1 MTTTITTHIT
11 PLAPYNFA
19 LTAGQP
25 NYSRDQPF
33 KTEDYVDGAYI
44 RLLDLGDKTALATLR
59 DVGSVDAPR
68 LAVELTGHNLT
79 PADAQRAADRLTW
92 ILAGD
97 QDLRPFYAAVA
108 GDPALSGVVQ
118 EFYGY
123 RATRAPSVFE
133 ALVQA
138 VMGQQIAAAVAR
150 VVRNL
155 MVQHYGVR
163 AAINGQ
169 EWYAFPRPETLA
181 AAEIADLRQLKLS
194 LRKSEYI
201 QGIARAALATPNGF
215 ETLHELPDADVIK
228 QLTALRGVG
237 YWTAQWVLVR
247 ALSRPDGFPVGDLAL
262 RRTVSRLY
270 FDGAEITDNE
280 LLAFS
285 ERWAPW
291 RSHATAYLFAA
302 LRAGRVAGS

>member
-1 MTTTITTHIT
+1 MTTTITTCIT

-33 KTEDYVDGAYI
+33 KTEDYVDGAYT

-59 DVGSVDAPR
+59 DAGSVDAPR

-108 GDPALSGVVQ
+108 GDPALSSVVQ

-138 VMGQQIAAAVAR
+138 IMGQQIAAAVAR

-163 AAINGQ
+163 AEINGQ

-181 AAEIADLRQLKLS
+181 AAENR
-194 LRKSEYI
+194 R
-201 QGIARAALATPNGF
+201 LATAEVEPPQIRIHPG
-215 ETLHELPDADVIK
+215 H
-228 QLTALRGVG
+228 
-237 YWTAQWVLVR
+237 
-247 ALSRPDGFPVGDLAL
+247 RP
-262 RRTVSRLY
+262 RRPGHPQRL
-270 FDGAEITDNE
+270 
-280 LLAFS
+280 
-285 ERWAPW
+285 
-291 RSHATAYLFAA
+291 
-302 LRAGRVAGS
+302 